1 MEYLAGILIHIFCYL
16 NLSVIEDY
24 LEKILIKNTINEYKN
39 ESKRNIRDIKIV

>member
-24 LEKILIKNTINEYKN
+24 LEKILIKNTYYVKQ
-39 ESKRNIRDIKIV
+39 KIMVLICNKWI